1 MSHRCFSEDFKTIT
15 VEIKTKKTDPSV
27 IGLKNVSGLN
37 WIVNNADG
45 TILNVKNGDMLT
57 VQKGMEI
64 MMGSTKT
71 VVQ

>member
-1 MSHRCFSEDFKTIT
+1 MALLTLEICSVMIYLNKGDFSLYARNIVLT
-15 VEIKTKKTDPSV
+15 
-27 IGLKNVSGLN
+27 
-37 WIVNNADG
+37 IVNNADG

>member
-1 MSHRCFSEDFKTIT
+1 MFPDWQHHFTNI
-15 VEIKTKKTDPSV
+15 
-27 IGLKNVSGLN
+27 NN